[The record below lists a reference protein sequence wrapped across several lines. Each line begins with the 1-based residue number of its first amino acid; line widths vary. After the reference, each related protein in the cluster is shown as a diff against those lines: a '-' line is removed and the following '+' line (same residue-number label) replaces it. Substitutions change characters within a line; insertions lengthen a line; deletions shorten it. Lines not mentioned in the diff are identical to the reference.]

1 MGRVIG
7 VSKRCCPVCEYL
19 LSRFL
24 IGPEGSRKEF
34 IVKGSHTNVTGCDL
48 PPWLPMDIVDDII
61 QVFGEKLRDA
71 LMKLITEPKIIRR
84 SKSIDSDRLSTFSN
98 DEAPTS
104 VMKF

>member
-1 MGRVIG
+1 
-7 VSKRCCPVCEYL
+7 
-19 LSRFL
+19 
-24 IGPEGSRKEF
+24 
-34 IVKGSHTNVTGCDL
+34 
-48 PPWLPMDIVDDII
+48 MDIVDDII